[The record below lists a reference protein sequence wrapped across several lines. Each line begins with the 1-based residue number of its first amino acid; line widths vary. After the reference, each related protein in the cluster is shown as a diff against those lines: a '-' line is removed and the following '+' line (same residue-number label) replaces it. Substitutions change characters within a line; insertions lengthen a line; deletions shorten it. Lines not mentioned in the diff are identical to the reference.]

1 MTNQEQSMQYSYG
14 NKENIMKSLAE
25 ETKRQRAMYPEI
37 FYKLEPFICST
48 CDAIDATGVMP
59 TQEELDNITDGI
71 YDDFN
76 NMYPELAD
84 YMTASDRQN
93 DTPEAVTTQFVYGG
107 GYRSGRFRNYR
118 RRGLGR
124 DLISLLLLSRLFG
137 RRRNQYPYY

>member
-1 MTNQEQSMQYSYG
+1 VTNREQSMQYSYG
-14 NKENIMKSLAE
+14 NEENIMKSLAE

-71 YDDFN
+71 YDDFRS
-76 NMYPELAD
+76 MYPELAD
-84 YMTASDRQN
+84 YMAASDRQS
-93 DTPEAVTTQFVYGG
+93 DMPEAVTTQFVYGG
-107 GYRSGRFRNYR
+107 YGPGRFRGFR
-118 RRGLGR
+118 RRGLAR

-137 RRRNQYPYY
+137 RRRYPFPYY